1 MNFFNFGGIQVSFDF
16 QSLTNCHGEVM
27 VMVMVRVMVRFEI
40 LMRFF
45 KREFLLVPYDY
56 LEKIGKS

>member
-1 MNFFNFGGIQVSFDF
+1 MNFFNLGDIQISFDF
-16 QSLTNCHGEVM
+16 QSLTNCHGE
-27 VMVMVRVMVRFEI
+27 VMVRVMVRFEI